1 LGPAVFVT
9 HLLYIAAAFMLMG
22 AGLIMFPLPIPLGA
36 PMIAV
41 GVTVLISHSRTAARG
56 LMALRLRSARV
67 ERVIY
72 FLETRSPKAV
82 ARILRRTRP
91 LGARLVRFRQK

>member
-1 LGPAVFVT
+1 
-9 HLLYIAAAFMLMG
+9 
-22 AGLIMFPLPIPLGA
+22 
-36 PMIAV
+36 
-41 GVTVLISHSRTAARG
+41 
-56 LMALRLRSARV
+56 MALRLRSARV